1 MVHLR
6 PEGTFVRITVITT
19 WFPTDVAPS
28 RGSFVV
34 RDTLAIA
41 RHAEVRLIHLVPPA
55 DDDGSRRLVH
65 EGIDVL
71 RIPMDPRRP
80 DQVLR
85 AARALKDAVRGADA
99 VHSMAFSSLLPL
111 ALRRPDVPWIHTEHW
126 SALTT
131 PATLPRPAQ
140 LGLPVLRHLL
150 SLPDRVTAV
159 CDFLAAPIREVRAAR
174 PTAIVPCIVEPGEV
188 VPRRDRRDGALRLVS
203 TGGLIDRKDPLL
215 AVDVLARLVERGVD
229 AHLEWLGDGPLR
241 EDTIRR
247 AVERGVSERLVL
259 AGSVPS
265 DEVRAALARADL
277 FFGPTKAD
285 NFFVSAAEAIV
296 AGRPVVLGATGGQG
310 EYVQPKVGSLVPEQ
324 DVEAYADAVLE
335 VDERTRDLGA
345 QEIADTIGESFSTR
359 TVAAGYRAQY
369 ELLLDGSGDLDAAHS
384 AGTAETALSAGLPDA
399 GAGRPVVDVII
410 ACHTPDRP
418 VGRAV
423 ASVLEGN
430 GEQARVTVV
439 CHNIEAAEIAAVL
452 RPEHRDR
459 VRLLEH
465 RDAYRSASGP
475 FNAGIRASG
484 SEFVAILGSDDT
496 LAPGAVSSWLE
507 VQERTGA
514 EFVVTRLALGSAAAG
529 VPTPAARLWRHGL
542 VDLVADRLS
551 YRSAPLG
558 LMRRSLLGST
568 GIELVEGATIGGDV
582 AMVTR
587 LMATW
592 RTAYDRFGPAYVI
605 GEDAG
610 DRVTYVVRPMREQ
623 LGFFPDLLDA
633 GWFAE
638 LSADA
643 RRSIGTK
650 LLRIH
655 VFGAVFYREDPSI
668 WTPQE
673 RADLAAITAEVIDR
687 APGCLEP
694 LSRADRRLVD
704 ACLDPEVL
712 ATELIAAAQDRR
724 RHGRP
729 ATLIPREPRFVLD
742 REAPLRFMAASLAV
756 RHLPRLRAAIS
767 GR

>member
-1 MVHLR
+1 M
-6 PEGTFVRITVITT
+6 RITVITT

-41 RHAEVRLIHLVPPA
+41 RHADVRLIHLVPPA

-65 EGIDVL
+65 DGIDVL
-71 RIPMDPRRP
+71 RIPMDPKRP

-85 AARALKDAVRGADA
+85 ASRALEHAVRGADA

-188 VPRRDRRDGALRLVS
+188 VPRRDRRDGSLRLVS

-229 AHLEWLGDGPLR
+229 ARLEWLGDGPLR
-241 EDTIRR
+241 EDTVRR
-247 AVERGVSERLVL
+247 AAERGVSERLVL
-259 AGSVPS
+259 AGSVPG

-310 EYVQPKVGSLVPEQ
+310 EYVQPQVGALVAEQ
-324 DVEAYADAVLE
+324 DADAYADAVLE
-335 VDERTRDLGA
+335 VDARTRNLGA
-345 QEIADTIGESFSTR
+345 QEIADTIGDSFSTR
-359 TVAAGYRAQY
+359 TVAAGYRDQY
-369 ELLLDGSGDLDAAHS
+369 ERLLHGSSDHHAAGS
-384 AGTAETALSAGLPDA
+384 TGAARAA
-399 GAGRPVVDVII
+399 GAPGTDGAGDPTAGPVVDVII
-410 ACHTPDRP
+410 ACHTPERP

-423 ASVLEGN
+423 ASVLDGN
-430 GEQARVTVV
+430 GELAGVTVV
-439 CHNIEAAEIAAVL
+439 CHNIAAAEIAAVI

-459 VRLLEH
+459 VRLMEH
-465 RDAYRSASGP
+465 HDSYRSASGP
-475 FNAGIRASG
+475 FNAGIRASR

-496 LAPGAVSSWLE
+496 LAPGAVRSWLA
-507 VQERTGA
+507 VQESTRA
-514 EFVVTRLALGSAAAG
+514 DFVITRLALGSATAG
-529 VPTPAARLWRHGL
+529 VPTPAVRAYRRGL

-558 LMRRSLLGST
+558 LMRRSLLEST

-592 RTAYDRFGPAYVI
+592 RTAYDRGGPAYVI

-610 DRVTYVVRPMREQ
+610 DRVTYVVRPMQEQ

-633 GWFAE
+633 GWFAA
-638 LSADA
+638 LPAAA

-655 VFGAVFYREDPSI
+655 VFGAVFYREDPAI
-668 WTPQE
+668 WTSRE
-673 RADLAAITAEVIDR
+673 RTDLAAITAEVIAR

-704 ACLDPEVL
+704 ACLNPEVP

-724 RHGRP
+724 HHGRP

-756 RHLPRLRAAIS
+756 RHLPRLQGAVS

>member
-1 MVHLR
+1 M
-6 PEGTFVRITVITT
+6 RITVITT

-71 RIPMDPRRP
+71 RIPMDPQRP

-85 AARALKDAVRGADA
+85 AARALRTAVRGADA

-188 VPRRDRRDGALRLVS
+188 VPRRDRRDGALRMVS

-241 EDTIRR
+241 EDTVRR
-247 AVERGVSERLVL
+247 AAERGVSERLVL
-259 AGSVPS
+259 AGSVPG

-310 EYVQPKVGSLVPEQ
+310 EYVQPQVGTLVAEQ
-324 DVEAYADAVLE
+324 DADAYADAVLE
-335 VDERTRDLGA
+335 VDARTRALGA
-345 QEIADTIGESFSTR
+345 QEIADTIGDSFSSR
-359 TVAAGYRAQY
+359 TVAAGYRDQY
-369 ELLLDGSGDLDAAHS
+369 ELLLGGDSGLDGADSAA
-384 AGTAETALSAGLPDA
+384 TAESPGA
-399 GAGRPVVDVII
+399 GAERPLVDVII
-410 ACHTPDRP
+410 ACHTPERP

-423 ASVLEGN
+423 ASVLDGN
-430 GEQARVTVV
+430 GEQAHVTVV
-439 CHNIEAAEIAAVL
+439 CHNIGAAEIAAVI

-459 VRLLEH
+459 VRLVEH
-465 RDAYRSASGP
+465 RDSHRSASGP
-475 FNAGIRASG
+475 FNAGIRASR

-496 LAPGAVSSWLE
+496 LAPGAVRSWLD
-507 VQERTGA
+507 VQKRTRA
-514 EFVVTRLALGSAAAG
+514 DFVITRLALGSAAAG
-529 VPTPAARLWRHGL
+529 VPTPAVRACRRGL

-558 LMRRSLLGST
+558 LMRRSRLGST

-592 RTAYDRFGPAYVI
+592 PTAYDRFGPAYVI

-610 DRVTYVVRPMREQ
+610 DRVTYVVRPMQEQ

-633 GWFAE
+633 GWFAA
-638 LSADA
+638 LSAAA

-655 VFGAVFYREDPSI
+655 VFGAVFYREDPTI
-668 WTPQE
+668 WTSRE
-673 RADLAAITAEVIDR
+673 RTDLAAITAEVIAR

-704 ACLDPEVL
+704 ACLDPEVP
-712 ATELIAAAQDRR
+712 AAELISAAQDRR

-729 ATLIPREPRFVLD
+729 ATLIPREGRFVLD

-756 RHLPRLRAAIS
+756 RHLPRLVPRQRGGAVS

>member
-1 MVHLR
+1 M
-6 PEGTFVRITVITT
+6 RITVITT

-41 RHAEVRLIHLVPPA
+41 RHAEVRLVHLVPPA

-71 RIPMDPRRP
+71 RIPMDPKRP
-80 DQVLR
+80 DHIVR

-131 PATLPRPAQ
+131 PSTLPRPAQ

-174 PTAIVPCIVEPGEV
+174 PTAIVSCIVEPGEV
-188 VPRRDRRDGALRLVS
+188 VPRRDRRDGALRMVS

-215 AVDVLARLVERGVD
+215 AVDVLARLVDRGID

-241 EDTIRR
+241 EDTLRR
-247 AVERGVSERLVL
+247 AAEQGVSERLVL
-259 AGSVPS
+259 PGSVPG

-296 AGRPVVLGATGGQG
+296 SGRPVVLGATGGQG
-310 EYVQPKVGSLVPEQ
+310 EYVQPQVGALVDAQ
-324 DVEAYADAVLE
+324 DVDAYADAVLE

-345 QEIADTIGESFSTR
+345 QRIADTIGDSFSSR
-359 TVAAGYRAQY
+359 TVAAGYRDQY
-369 ELLLDGSGDLDAAHS
+369 ELLLDGANRPGA
-384 AGTAETALSAGLPDA
+384 TAA
-399 GAGRPVVDVII
+399 GAVSVWGDTASETGREVVDVII

-423 ASVLEGN
+423 ASVLDGN
-430 GEQARVTVV
+430 GELARVTVV
-439 CHNIEAAEIAAVL
+439 CHNIDAAEIAEAL

-465 RDAYRSASGP
+465 SDSYRSASGP
-475 FNAGIRASG
+475 FNAGIRASE

-496 LAPGAVSSWLE
+496 LAPGAVRSWLE
-507 VQERTGA
+507 EQVRTGA
-514 EFVVTRLALGSAAAG
+514 DFVITRLALGPAASG
-529 VPTPAARLWRHGL
+529 VPTPAVRPCRHGL

-558 LMRRSLLGST
+558 LMRRSLLESS

-582 AMVTR
+582 AMVTH

-605 GEDAG
+605 GEDAD
-610 DRVTYVVRPMREQ
+610 DRVTYVVRPMLEQ

-633 GWFAE
+633 GWFAA
-638 LSADA
+638 LPAPA

-655 VFGAVFYREDPSI
+655 VFGAIFYRDDPSV
-668 WTPQE
+668 WTPRE
-673 RADLAAITAEVIDR
+673 RADLSSITAEVIDR
-687 APGCLEP
+687 APGCLQP

-704 ACLDPEVL
+704 ACLDPEVP
-712 ATELIAAAQDRR
+712 AAELIAAAQGRR

-729 ATLIPREPRFVLD
+729 ATLVPREARFALD

-756 RHLPRLRAAIS
+756 RHLPRLRKAVS